1 MNNAYD
7 VFNAIETATTG
18 KILRIDAQ
26 GEEYDIFD
34 FCGAIAR
41 HKVQFAAVSENEAW
55 IVDEGTGVLDPTSA
69 LRGLPLLR
77 EKVATLYV
85 ERLRRDEP
93 EGEEYPSTE
102 EVDVYRV
109 RVTCAGRRTACF
121 LASEANMSLELRQK
135 AIEMYPRH
143 GVVLLP
149 MEELKNAQT
158 FERLREIDDD
168 LR

>member
-1 MNNAYD
+1 MRNVYD
-7 VFNAIETATTG
+7 VMNEIEPSTVG

-26 GEEYDIFD
+26 GEEYDVRD

-41 HKVQFAAVSENEAW
+41 HKVRFVAVTEDEAW
-55 IVDEGTGVLDPTSA
+55 IVDEGTGVEYPTVA

-85 ERLRRDEP
+85 ERLRWDDP

-109 RVTCAGRRTACF
+109 RVTCPGRRTACF
-121 LASEANMSLELRQK
+121 LASETNMSLELRQK
-135 AIEMYPRH
+135 AIEMYPRY

-158 FERLREIDDD
+158 YERVREIDDD
-168 LR
+168 IR